1 MAKIE
6 SNTTLDELLE
16 QSTVKLNIPGKA
28 GWGTGF
34 FVAPGKILT
43 CAHVVKDA
51 GGQPVQV
58 NWANQPVTLE
68 ATVTG
73 VFSDPYDLAL
83 LELKQPISG
92 HPCVYLD
99 NTPKTDRAIQSGD
112 ELYTYGYP
120 DDFSNGAPVTGLCE
134 GVTGDQPP
142 VIKFKAG
149 QVRPGLSGSP
159 LLNRR
164 TQKVCGIVKFT
175 RDRSDDLGGGA
186 IPVSAIFSKFN
197 ELVEQQTKFHKKDL
211 RWENLLPLA
220 RCRPRTVAFTSL
232 VITALI
238 GLLRLSGALQGLELK
253 TYDHLL
259 RNRPGTDLDDRIKI
273 IAINDEDI
281 LNQEESGEEIVGATS
296 ISNRLLTDLLVTLKS
311 YQPRVIGLDL
321 YREEALSPDQHQP
334 LLDFYATQPN
344 LITLCKVSTKE
355 KGVDGIKAP
364 PRVPSDQVG
373 FSDLSVDTDNI
384 LRRNTL
390 AFSPDSSSPCQARTS
405 FGLNIASHYLKQ
417 KNGNFRMDELITQDY
432 CTSLTFYDGDK
443 MLFKQPFL
451 IPSDGGY
458 QGYQDLS
465 NGCQVLID
473 YRKFSNINK
482 ASYSL
487 IDILENKVAT
497 NDFKDRIILIGV
509 VSTKK
514 YVDYIQTPFG
524 IGDDQQMAGIFVQ
537 AQMISQ
543 LLRAASGERA
553 FIAVLP
559 LWGEALTIWVWA
571 LIGGVL
577 AWQVNSIQR
586 LILFLSVAVIM
597 IYIIC
602 VTLIQVQFN
611 LWLPLIPLVLALLL
625 TAGIMTWLT
634 FQIKT
639 GSNIR
644 LLRSAHLKP

>member
-1 MAKIE
+1 MAKAK

-16 QSTVKLNIPGKA
+16 QCTVKLKIPDKK

-51 GGQPVQV
+51 GGNPVQV
-58 NWANQPVTLE
+58 DWANQPATLE

-83 LELKQPISG
+83 LELKEPISG

-99 NTPKTDRAIQSGD
+99 NAAKTGRAIQSGD

-120 DDFSNGAPVTGLCE
+120 DDFSNGAPVTVLCE
-134 GVTGDQPP
+134 GVTGDQPS

-186 IPVSAIFSKFN
+186 IPVAAIFAKFN
-197 ELVEQQTKFHKKDL
+197 ELVDQQTQFHKRDA
-211 RWENLLPLA
+211 RWASLLPIT

-232 VITALI
+232 GVAAFI
-238 GLLRLSGALQGLELK
+238 GLLRVMGALQELELR

-259 RNRPGTDLDDRIKI
+259 RTRPAAELDDRIKI

-281 LNQEESGEEIVGATS
+281 LKQEEGEALVGATS
-296 ISNRLLTDLLVTLKS
+296 ISNRLLAELLTTLQS

-321 YREEALSPDQHQP
+321 YREEALSPDRDRT
-334 LLDFYATQPN
+334 LLNFYATQPD
-344 LITLCKVSTKE
+344 LITLCKVSTKDR
-355 KGVDGIKAP
+355 GIDGIKAP
-364 PRVPSDQVG
+364 PGVPSSQVG
-373 FSDLSVDTDNI
+373 FSDLSVDSDNI
-384 LRRNTL
+384 LRRNML
-390 AFSPDSSSPCQARTS
+390 SFSPDPDSPCQANIS
-405 FGLNIASHYLKQ
+405 FGLNVTTHYLAQEKL
-417 KNGNFRMDELITQDY
+417 NFRMDEPIAQSQ
-432 CTSLTFYDGDK
+432 CANLTFYEGDEP
-443 MLFKQPFL
+443 LFTQPF
-451 IPSDGGY
+451 IVPSTGGY
-458 QGYQDLS
+458 QGDLTLS
-465 NGCQVLID
+465 AGCQVLLD
-473 YRKFSNINK
+473 YRKISGIQE

-487 IDILENKVAT
+487 MDVIDKKVSAS
-497 NDFKDRIILIGV
+497 DFKARIVLIGV

-514 YVDYIQTPFG
+514 YPDYVQTPFG
-524 IGDDQQMAGIFVQ
+524 ISDDQQMAGVFVQ

-543 LLRAASGERA
+543 LLRAADGQRA
-553 FIAVLP
+553 FISVLP
-559 LWGEALTIWVWA
+559 LWGEAVAIMVWT
-571 LIGGVL
+571 LLGGVT
-577 AWQVNSIQR
+577 AWRIYSTQWLSIT
-586 LILFLSVAVIM
+586 LFIAVIVT
-597 IYIIC
+597 YIIC
-602 VTLIQVQFN
+602 VTSIQFN

-625 TAGIMTWLT
+625 AAGLMAWLT
-634 FQIKT
+634 TQVKT
-639 GSNIR
+639 GANFRS
-644 LLRSAHLKP
+644 LRSALQNP